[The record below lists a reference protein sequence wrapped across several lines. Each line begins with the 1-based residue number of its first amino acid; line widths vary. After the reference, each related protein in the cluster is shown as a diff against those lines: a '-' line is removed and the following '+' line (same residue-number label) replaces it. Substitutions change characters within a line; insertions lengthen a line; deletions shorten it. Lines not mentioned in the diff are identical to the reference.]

1 MFSFAWWA
9 WNQKWE
15 IKMANWLFLSYTKN
29 PSDNITGGYSSIQAG
44 VQWYPG
50 CSQPQTMFG
59 LITDHLPLFFDLHCY
74 AVLLVSIVA
83 SYFLVPSFSMFIYSF
98 TFRRIAFFPIS
109 ILLFF
114 FSIAYEFMLTSI
126 KESLCSLTF
135 TTFSFNLFSA
145 HLEAYTVTPYLSSII
160 EEYLIFHK

>member
-1 MFSFAWWA
+1 MIS
-9 WNQKWE
+9 
-15 IKMANWLFLSYTKN
+15 WLLSATDY
-29 PSDNITGGYSSIQAG
+29 I
-44 VQWYPG
+44 
-50 CSQPQTMFG
+50 FG

-98 TFRRIAFFPIS
+98 HLEMNCIFPIS
-109 ILLFF
+109 ILLF

-135 TTFSFNLFSA
+135 TTFSFSLFSA
-145 HLEAYTVTPYLSSII
+145 HLEENTVTPYLSRII
-160 EEYLIFHK
+160 EERYLIFHINEACFFKY